1 MKHSQRFTGPNKPF
15 YGTLTKPNRSFSLLG
30 YIQQFLHVDR
40 LTKGVTA
47 GMVVANSH
55 KEQFILAEHHTY
67 ADTQVFNAIR
77 VTGVASVV
85 EYDVVIHPVT
95 QLETARTP
103 RPAVTLPV
111 ARVPLG
117 DASDGQFRVTKD
129 SYIFAQSLS
138 SSAMV
143 DGKKVTTV
151 TPVLGVYVAEVG

>member
-95 QLETARTP
+95 QLETGRTA
-103 RPAVTLPV
+103 RPAVV
-111 ARVPLG
+111 MDMARAPMG
-117 DASDGQFRVTKD
+117 NDTDGQFKVTKD
-129 SYIFAQSLS
+129 SYIFATPISIT
-138 SSAMV
+138 ATV
-143 DGKKVTTV
+143 DGKQVTSV
-151 TPVLGVYVAEVG
+151 VPVLGVYVAEVG

>member
-85 EYDVVIHPVT
+85 EYDSVIHPVT
-95 QLETARTP
+95 QLESSRVA
-103 RPAVTLPV
+103 RPAILMPV
-111 ARVPLG
+111 ARAPV
-117 DASDGQFRVTKD
+117 ASDANGDFKVTKN
-129 SYIFAQSLS
+129 SYIFATPVSA
-138 SSAMV
+138 SAMV
-143 DGKKVTTV
+143 DGKKITEVV
-151 TPVLGVYVAEVG
+151 SVLGVYVAEVG

>member
-47 GMVVANSH
+47 GMVVANAH

-85 EYDVVIHPVT
+85 EYDSVIHPVT
-95 QLETARTP
+95 QLESSRVA
-103 RPAVTLPV
+103 RPAILMPV
-111 ARVPLG
+111 ARAPV
-117 DASDGQFRVTKD
+117 ASDANGDFKVTKN
-129 SYIFAQSLS
+129 SYIFATPVSA
-138 SSAMV
+138 SAMV
-143 DGKKVTTV
+143 DGKKITEVV
-151 TPVLGVYVAEVG
+151 SVLGVYVAEVG